1 MAKENIKIDFDREN
15 DIISL
20 FRSGKKS
27 KFSLDFDLPKGD
39 VVIDYGF
46 NGEIVGLEI
55 FNASAYLPFLNESKA
70 SVKLRGNLNIQYG
83 RNWSQIFFEIAA
95 PGMKNPVSNSL
106 ISPYNKKIIL
116 EH

>member
-1 MAKENIKIDFDREN
+1 MAKEDIRIDFDREE

-20 FRSGKKS
+20 FRNGKKS

-55 FNASAYLPFLNESKA
+55 FNASNYFPFLKEAKA
-70 SVKLRGNLNIQYG
+70 SVKFKGKLSVQYG
-83 RNWSQIFFEIAA
+83 KNWAQIFFEIAA
-95 PGMKNPVSNSL
+95 PGMKNPVSNSI